1 MASWVTHLI
10 IADEI
15 MKRVPGL
22 DRRGFCVGS
31 IAPDCNVENEDCTA
45 YKPPKSV
52 THWMTGSRK
61 TPGDADRFCEECI
74 AKRREE
80 IDSAEKYAFLLG
92 YYAHLL
98 TDGAYERMTRNETR
112 VRAAWVRIRENE
124 MLRGVS
130 AGMPESWDSIKT
142 LVTRREIKRCIQ
154 WFEGVYLQAHPDSGY
169 LTQILP
175 LKEFPVYLDYLPP
188 GCIVRKIGVMGH
200 VPRLRGTEPEWIA
213 ISRAEY
219 ETYIA
224 DTIELIME
232 RFAQKNLLTK
242 KG

>member
-1 MASWVTHLI
+1 MASLVTHLI

-15 MKRVPGL
+15 MKRVPRL

-31 IAPDCNVENEDCTA
+31 IAPDCNVENKDWTA

-98 TDGAYERMTRNETR
+98 TDGAYERMTRTKPGFGRPGRGSGRMKCCEGSLRECRKAGTPSRPWSPDGRSN
-112 VRAAWVRIRENE
+112 AASSGSRGCIFKRTRIR
-124 MLRGVS
+124 
-130 AGMPESWDSIKT
+130 
-142 LVTRREIKRCIQ
+142 
-154 WFEGVYLQAHPDSGY
+154 
-169 LTQILP
+169 
-175 LKEFPVYLDYLPP
+175 
-188 GCIVRKIGVMGH
+188 
-200 VPRLRGTEPEWIA
+200 A
-213 ISRAEY
+213 I
-219 ETYIA
+219 
-224 DTIELIME
+224 
-232 RFAQKNLLTK
+232 
-242 KG
+242 